1 MQAKLNVKMAK
12 AQKKTNPKKD
22 DPKHVH
28 VEAEKKQKIAKKSKA
43 QEGAAKKP
51 NPSAGGPKA
60 QKLKRTPVV
69 RNYFTL
75 GEDLQIYDTW
85 KSAGS
90 QPVSNVAKKLAHDLG
105 RSVEAIRDR
114 LKRYITKMNAVDQKE
129 LQQQAKKN
137 PKFYIHFKANADKTK
152 KIEKVSPVAPA
163 LQNRQFNRRPRVS
176 KKKIVPK
183 VPKKVPLPDEKFKWV
198 AEKLQNKDSYFK
210 LEFSVQL
217 LADILNVLIQNEG
230 VSPSEVEKVIGA
242 IHYDQNLND
251 ILTAFKIKNK

>member
-1 MQAKLNVKMAK
+1 MAK
-12 AQKKTNPKKD
+12 TQKKTNPKKD
-22 DPKHVH
+22 DPKHKDI
-28 VEAEKKQKIAKKSKA
+28 EADKKQKIAKKSKA
-43 QEGAAKKP
+43 NEGAAKKS
-51 NPSAGGPKA
+51 NPSVGAPKG

-75 GEDLQIYDTW
+75 GEDLQIYDLW
-85 KSAGS
+85 KSS
-90 QPVSNVAKKLAHDLG
+90 SDQPLSNVAKRLAHELG

-114 LKRYITKMNAVDQKE
+114 LKRYITKISPADQKE

-137 PKFYIHFKANADKTK
+137 PKHFIHFKANSDKSK
-152 KIEKVSPVAPA
+152 KIEKVSAVAPA
-163 LQNRQFNRRPRVS
+163 LQNRQFNRRPRIS

-183 VPKKVPLPDEKFKWV
+183 APKKVPLPDEKFKWV

-230 VSPSEVEKVIGA
+230 VSISEVERVIGG
-242 IHYDQNLND
+242 IHHDQNLQD
-251 ILTAFKIKNK
+251 ILNQFKIKNK